1 MTVGERTDPYRSF
14 NFEVVIDGEPVGS
27 FSEASGL
34 AADGDITDYREGTD
48 GENSVRK
55 LTGLRKYPNITLRRG
70 YTRNDVLWRWY
81 RNVLNGERDRRSGS
95 IVLRNEA
102 GEPVIRWNFENAFI
116 NKIEGPALRANANEV
131 AMEAAELVHEKLTI
145 ELA

>member
-1 MTVGERTDPYRSF
+1 
-14 NFEVVIDGEPVGS
+14 
-27 FSEASGL
+27 
-34 AADGDITDYREGTD
+34 
-48 GENSVRK
+48 
-55 LTGLRKYPNITLRRG
+55 
-70 YTRNDVLWRWY
+70 
-81 RNVLNGERDRRSGS
+81 
-95 IVLRNEA
+95 VLRNEA

>member
-34 AADGDITDYREGTD
+34 VADGDTTDYREGTD
-48 GENSVRK
+48 PENSVRK

-70 YTRNDVLWRWY
+70 YTRSTAS
-81 RNVLNGERDRRSGS
+81 GTAAAGRSCCATRPGS
-95 IVLRNEA
+95 R
-102 GEPVIRWNFENAFI
+102 
-116 NKIEGPALRANANEV
+116 
-131 AMEAAELVHEKLTI
+131 
-145 ELA
+145 

>member
-14 NFEVVIDGEPVGS
+14 NFEVVIDGEPGGS

-34 AADGDITDYREGTD
+34 VADGDTTDYREGTD
-48 GENSVRK
+48 PENSVRK

-81 RNVLNGERDRRSGS
+81 RNILNGERDRRSGS